1 MQIPNKVYDILKV
14 VVWIAPPFLTFV
26 LGLINAIQT
35 GDIIA
40 IVTAVIGGLGTLAG
54 TLLEVSCVNYRKSQ

>member
-1 MQIPNKVYDILKV
+1 MKLPDKVYDILKV

-35 GDIIA
+35 GDLIA

-54 TLLEVSCVNYRKSQ
+54 TLLEVSCVNYRNSQ

>member
-1 MQIPNKVYDILKV
+1 MQIPNRVYDILKV